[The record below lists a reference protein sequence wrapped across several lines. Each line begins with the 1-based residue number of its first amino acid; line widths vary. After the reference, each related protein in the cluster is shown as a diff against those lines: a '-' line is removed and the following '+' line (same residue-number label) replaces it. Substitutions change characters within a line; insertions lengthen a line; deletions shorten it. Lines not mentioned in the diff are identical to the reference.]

1 MSSFDQTSL
10 QTGGQAASTC
20 LRKEIDRVFCSMAR
34 ASWLPCW
41 LVFLNLSR
49 DFVYFSMSFVFPVV
63 GHWSRAS
70 VFIAF
75 SHEHREPEEDTGW
88 LVWGSNRVRMG
99 EAHENAYNTWLCK
112 LLGKHT
118 DDTDDLH
125 GKVLGW
131 QICRHS
137 GLSLF
142 YQDVHHCTQK
152 VDGPRFWK
160 MDILVSRRQA
170 QRLSDSLML
179 PQSTESFQSAG
190 RSTQKNT
197 TTLNIIHAARLGPR
211 LSLKMC
217 SISPRC
223 CFLGWRPDHSAVCK
237 CPLTMC
243 LTRGD
248 SQASSFLWVSAMSP
262 LEDLNTISELSHCF
276 YSRHLSPASI
286 L

>member
-1 MSSFDQTSL
+1 MTRR
-10 QTGGQAASTC
+10 T
-20 LRKEIDRVFCSMAR
+20 
-34 ASWLPCW
+34 
-41 LVFLNLSR
+41 LS
-49 DFVYFSMSFVFPVV
+49 
-63 GHWSRAS
+63 
-70 VFIAF
+70 
-75 SHEHREPEEDTGW
+75 
-88 LVWGSNRVRMG
+88 
-99 EAHENAYNTWLCK
+99 
-112 LLGKHT
+112 
-118 DDTDDLH
+118 H

-142 YQDVHHCTQK
+142 YQAVHHCTQK

-190 RSTQKNT
+190 HSTQKNT
-197 TTLNIIHAARLGPR
+197 TTLNITHAARLGPR

-237 CPLTMC
+237 CPPHHVSTAAQRRQPSFKLP
-243 LTRGD
+243 LSISHESRGGLEHNFRIKSLFLLQTLEPCQHFVKQKYPQLWSRAGMEIFSYWWSPRCKMLEENHRD
-248 SQASSFLWVSAMSP
+248 AECSNSFQM
-262 LEDLNTISELSHCF
+262 
-276 YSRHLSPASI
+276 RHN
-286 L
+286 